1 MTVFYGDYLCPV
13 CNKVEKLLHEELDG
27 KIKMIF
33 PGEAFSN
40 EKTFIAECGYCNE
53 KSNALLKVNDGYFIG
68 FLNEAEKEKELS
80 KEIPDT
86 NDIFNKWK
94 NEKTF
99 SPFERVDFKKQ
110 PFKVGQEVKL
120 GDNAFVVRKIYRTE
134 WVEKNLDIRLE
145 LPRPDTYWYEIKDQ
159 SNTIK
164 WLKVEN
170 VEGENI
176 FLSENGII
184 IQDNSEVV
192 EEITDN
198 PTKIKKIYSTEWFGG
213 REIEVFQYVNGT
225 RILVYNHKKQIEMDV
240 FEDTFEEAMGTVED
254 NMELGVFNE

>member
-1 MTVFYGDYLCPV
+1 MTVLYGDYLCPV
-13 CNKVEKLLHEELDG
+13 CNKVEKMLHEELDG
-27 KIKMIF
+27 KIKMVF

-40 EKTFIAECGYCNE
+40 EKTITAECGYCNE
-53 KSNALLKVNDGYFIG
+53 KSKALVKVKDGRFIG
-68 FLNEAEKEKELS
+68 FLNEEQKEKDVPN
-80 KEIPDT
+80 EIPET
-86 NDIFNKWK
+86 KDIFNKWR

-99 SPFERVDFKKQ
+99 SPFERVNFKNQ
-110 PFKVGQEVKL
+110 PFKVGEEVKFANSCFL
-120 GDNAFVVRKIYRTE
+120 VQKIYRTE
-134 WVEKNLDIRLE
+134 WIEKDLDIRLE

-159 SNTIK
+159 NHNTK

-170 VEGENI
+170 VEEENI
-176 FLSENGII
+176 YLSDNGII